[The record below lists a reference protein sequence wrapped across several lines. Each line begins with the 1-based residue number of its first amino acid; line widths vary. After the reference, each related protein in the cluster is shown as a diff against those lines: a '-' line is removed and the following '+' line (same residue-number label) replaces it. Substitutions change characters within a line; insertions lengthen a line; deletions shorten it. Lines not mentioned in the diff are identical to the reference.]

1 MYYLKKYLKI
11 FIICCELILKY
22 FNYFKVI
29 GNKIKVIECDVI
41 LLILE
46 NNFLIDKYC
55 NIKLVWL

>member
-11 FIICCELILKY
+11 FIINCELILKY

-29 GNKIKVIECDVI
+29 GNEIKVIECDVI

-55 NIKLVWL
+55 IIKWVWL

>member
-11 FIICCELILKY
+11 FIIYCELILKY

-29 GNKIKVIECDVI
+29 GNEIKVIECDVI

-55 NIKLVWL
+55 IIKWVWL